1 MQRANMAPFTVQ
13 TKKLYGPL
21 CIEDESSNPRLTQW
35 QCMEIYERFEGAM
48 AVIRHHHEWGIW
60 AGSTCTRECR
70 NAFFG

>member
-1 MQRANMAPFTVQ
+1 MHRANMDRLTVG

-21 CIEDESSNPRLTQW
+21 SIEDESFDPRLTHW
-35 QCMEIYERFEGAM
+35 QLMGIYERYKGAI

-70 NAFFG
+70 HAFFG